1 MTNEMTN
8 YIDFI
13 AATRL
18 LAAQGFNK
26 LDIQCILD
34 LTGPQMR
41 NGRPLWPAE
50 QIERLAARAYWLG
63 EHEVA
68 VSLPAAA

>member
-1 MTNEMTN
+1 MTT
-8 YIDFI
+8 YLDFVS
-13 AATRL
+13 ATRI

-26 LDIQCILD
+26 HDIACVLD

-41 NGRPLWPAE
+41 NDRPVWQAE
-50 QIERLAARAYWLG
+50 RIERLAARAYWLG

-68 VSLPAAA
+68 KALPAAA

>member
-1 MTNEMTN
+1 MTTN
-8 YIDFI
+8 MNQHLDFI
-13 AATRL
+13 AATRI

-26 LDIQCILD
+26 LDIHCILD

-41 NGRPLWPAE
+41 NGRPLWPAD

-63 EHEVA
+63 EHELA
-68 VSLPAAA
+68 VSTPATA

>member
-1 MTNEMTN
+1 MTNEMTS

-41 NGRPLWPAE
+41 NGRPLWPAD

>member
-1 MTNEMTN
+1 MTNEMN
-8 YIDFI
+8 QYIDFI

-41 NGRPLWPAE
+41 NGRPLWPAD